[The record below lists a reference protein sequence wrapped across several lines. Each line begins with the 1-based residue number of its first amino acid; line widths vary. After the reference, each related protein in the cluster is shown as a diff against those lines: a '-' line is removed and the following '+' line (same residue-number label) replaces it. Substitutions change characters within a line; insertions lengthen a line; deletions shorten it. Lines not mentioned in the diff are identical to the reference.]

1 MAMKPKEVLDLA
13 QRTHKIERA
22 DLKALDLS
30 NQTLDGTSFRQS
42 ELGETNLEGA
52 KLRKCVFKGASLREA
67 NLARADLSETNLEN
81 ADLAGAR
88 LCQAILTG
96 ANLTRANLEGADLEG
111 AKLTGAR
118 LTHAQLDSAKLGGAD
133 LSEAVITY
141 ADLDDAY
148 LGGARLA
155 AADLTGAS
163 LKNANLEQADFQGAI
178 LDDARLIKARA
189 HGAKF
194 TKASLVK
201 CNLTGAVLLKAD
213 LSDVDLRHAILAGGD
228 LKGAKLTGAKIGGLT
243 GTGIVIEEVE
253 AQWIDTSPAG
263 DGSQRVTNGEIPRL
277 LASGPTTQRTS
288 GAGARKHYFG
298 PGDVI
303 RDAVIEFADGAR
315 VEIESRFERCSIT
328 IGPNTELVIGEA
340 GVLQD
345 CKIVGR
351 GSVTIHGRFFESE
364 SPGLVEPRQ
373 LVVTSQ
379 GAVIAAVQQGSEP
392 TQFSFERGCRLRM
405 KIKRPT
411 TTANADGGSR

>member
-1 MAMKPKEVLDLA
+1 MATMKAKEVLDLS

-42 ELGETNLEGA
+42 ELGEANLEGA
-52 KLRKCVFKGASLREA
+52 KLRKCQFKGASLREA

-81 ADLAGAR
+81 ADLEGAR
-88 LCQAILTG
+88 LCQAILVG

-111 AKLTGAR
+111 ARLTGAR

-133 LSEAVITY
+133 LSEAIITY

-155 AADLTGAS
+155 GADLTGAS
-163 LKNANLEQADFQGAI
+163 LKNANLEQADLQGAI

-194 TKASLVK
+194 AKASLVK

-213 LSDVDLRHAILAGGD
+213 LSDVDIRHAILAGGD
-228 LKGAKLTGAKIGGLT
+228 LKGAKLTGAKIGGMV
-243 GTGIVIEEVE
+243 GTGIVVEEVE
-253 AQWIDTSPAG
+253 AQWIDTSLSG

-277 LASGPTTQRTS
+277 LSTGSSSQRAS
-288 GAGARKHYFG
+288 AGARKHYFG

-328 IGPNTELVIGEA
+328 IGPNTDLVIGEA

-364 SPGLVEPRQ
+364 SPGIVEPRE
-373 LVVTSQ
+373 LVVTAR
-379 GAVIAAVQQGSEP
+379 GAVIAAVQQGPEP

-411 TTANADGGSR
+411 TTANEDGGSR